1 MSLPFR
7 SWSEIWTQHLII
19 VGQMRWKLRCRW
31 GPMIL
36 FSFTWKF
43 SLKSSGFIC
52 IPEFKKYFQASHWE
66 MFSISSAFS
75 FSEVINSKPGLFLV
89 YSMQTSNASI
99 CLCLIFIPLTLA
111 LRMRPWGAAITL
123 WIRLSLPSCGPRLE
137 VPSSPSMLLS
147 IYIDLCHLEKTKIN
161 KKRTELAHFLKK
173 WLAKYRLII
182 KKHYRA
188 IIPLSLWCV
197 ENAALKEW
205 YLWRRVVL

>member
-1 MSLPFR
+1 MLTITTAFVIILNNDGLPFR

-111 LRMRPWGAAITL
+111 LRMRPRGAAITL

-137 VPSSPSMLLS
+137 V
-147 IYIDLCHLEKTKIN
+147 
-161 KKRTELAHFLKK
+161 AHFLKK

-182 KKHYRA
+182 EKHYRA